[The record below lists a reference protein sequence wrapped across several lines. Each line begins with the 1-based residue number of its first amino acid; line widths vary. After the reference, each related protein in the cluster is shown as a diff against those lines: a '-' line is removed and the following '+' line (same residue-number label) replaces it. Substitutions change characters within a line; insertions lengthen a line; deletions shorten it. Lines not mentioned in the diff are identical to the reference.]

1 MLIIEILF
9 MIIDY
14 IKGRKRNNLI
24 VFTYLKAIGLIF
36 NSLYILSKR

>member
-1 MLIIEILF
+1 MF
-9 MIIDY
+9 IDY

-24 VFTYLKAIGLIF
+24 VFTYLKVIGLIF